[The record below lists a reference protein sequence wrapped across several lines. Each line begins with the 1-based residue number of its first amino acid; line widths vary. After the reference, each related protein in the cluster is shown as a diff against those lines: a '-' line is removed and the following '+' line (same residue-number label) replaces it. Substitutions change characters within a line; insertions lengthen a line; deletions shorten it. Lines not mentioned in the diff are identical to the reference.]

1 PMTYSCDNITIIRS
15 TDNGL
20 SWTSAGNIFYNG
32 PYIPGA
38 GSVYQWNTNGILSIA
53 TMGGLFHSNNDGV
66 SWYPDLNY
74 TYPNIPISL
83 SAGNGGTMLI
93 SSTTGVQ
100 RMDKPTSVLTEQT
113 STADSES
120 APVALT
126 RQALINWMRSNPE
139 HTQINLSSVNGT
151 NLQLTPETAQQAS
164 RIPVG
169 VYAVTAAQG
178 KRIVMIQE

>member
-1 PMTYSCDNITIIRS
+1 MTYSCDNITIIRS

-20 SWTSAGNIFYNG
+20 SWTSAGNVFYNG
-32 PYIPGA
+32 PYIAGA

-83 SAGNGGTMLI
+83 SAGKGGTMLI

-100 RMDKPTSVLTEQT
+100 RMDKPTSVLSEQT
-113 STADSES
+113 TMSES
-120 APVALT
+120 EFTPVALT

-139 HTQINLSSVNGT
+139 HTQINLSSINGT

-169 VYAVTAAQG
+169 VYAVTAGLG
-178 KRIVMIQE
+178 KRIIMVQE